1 MKSVKSSGSFG
12 PFRELN
18 RLIRSDSGV
27 KCRRRDD
34 HRTRAE
40 TSCARDGGD
49 FRLSLPAASGLSD
62 EQLFR
67 QAMADV
73 TPLAADRRKRHSP
86 CRRAPSR
93 STTPALEADAE
104 ALGRLRALVDSGSGF
119 VVEQTPEYA
128 EGTGWNVHPRVSRW
142 LHRGLY
148 AIQDHIDLHGMTVEE
163 ARTALDAF
171 LKRSI
176 QAGRLA
182 VLVVH
187 GRGLSSPVRPVL
199 KGKVHEW
206 LGRSPWKRWVI
217 AFASARSVDG
227 GAGATYVLL
236 RERPY
241 RKRRIVPPP

>member
-18 RLIRSDSGV
+18 RLIHSNPGV
-27 KCRRRDD
+27 KCRRRDAR
-34 HRTRAE
+34 RTRSE
-40 TSCARDGGD
+40 GSCAQDSGE
-49 FRLSLPAASGLSD
+49 FRHSFRAASGLSD

-73 TPLAADRRKRHSP
+73 TPLAADRRKRICPRPRTHSRP
-86 CRRAPSR
+86 AS
-93 STTPALEADAE
+93 PALEADAE
-104 ALGRLRALVDSGSGF
+104 ALARLRALVDSGAGF

-128 EGTGWNVHPRVSRW
+128 EGTGRNVHPRVSRW

-148 AIQDHIDLHGMTVEE
+148 AIQDHIDLHGMSVDE
-163 ARTALDAF
+163 ARAALDAF
-171 LKRSI
+171 LKRSL
-176 QAGRLA
+176 QTGRQA

-187 GRGLSSPVRPVL
+187 GRGLSSPARPVL

-206 LGRSPWKRWVI
+206 LARSPWKRWVI

-236 RERPY
+236 RERPLP
-241 RKRRIVPPP
+241 KRACR